1 MRKLPLLA
9 LSVLMC
15 GMLCSGCEKKEPEI
29 PKAPEKTEEKDS
41 EKDPEQTGD
50 TTEEKTPEEE
60 NPQTTPE
67 QMSELFKK
75 LTNGVLRGEQAIDV
89 REFHIPQTR
98 ADSIYQQ
105 FLAETPL
112 LFHLKMSGNIGY
124 RTDIDNPE
132 NLEAFLPR
140 YAVNPSHMQ
149 DVFPQMEESLAE
161 YYSQLDYRM
170 TAPEIAYTL
179 YQKVCKEVI
188 YGQMNEE
195 YPYLAY
201 SAFSAVGVFLP
212 KKAVCQGYSLS
223 YSLLMN
229 GIGITTDYV
238 TGQATNT
245 QGHVWNRIY
254 IDGNW
259 YHADATFDDASTQR
273 QKNMS
278 SINKYFLCSDELFYT
293 AFGHPRPHTNL
304 APRIYLKAGTR
315 FDDESCVIRR
325 YDANNRI
332 TKTEALYADGNW
344 YYVSQKDEKMAIIK
358 SDFSGSRRTVLR
370 QLQTDSRA
378 GIIDKLKLTQDRI
391 YFIDHLD
398 GSYHI
403 CSMNYDGNDFRKE
416 KKISFIEASY
426 DKLKFTQDE
435 SQPIHV
441 YKGTVSLKA
450 ELLLARLRLLYYH
463 GEDDYFNLEQPQ
475 AKELEQLIR
484 KAETFLNDKHTDET
498 QADMLAKELKDKRK
512 SYTVPLSIK
521 P

>member
-41 EKDPEQTGD
+41 EKGPEQTGD

-89 REFHIPQTR
+89 REFHIPQTK

-132 NLEAFLPR
+132 NLKAFLPR

-195 YPYLAY
+195 YPL
-201 SAFSAVGVFLP
+201 SGIQCLLGCRSLP
-212 KKAVCQGYSLS
+212 A
-223 YSLLMN
+223 
-229 GIGITTDYV
+229 
-238 TGQATNT
+238 
-245 QGHVWNRIY
+245 
-254 IDGNW
+254 
-259 YHADATFDDASTQR
+259 
-273 QKNMS
+273 
-278 SINKYFLCSDELFYT
+278 
-293 AFGHPRPHTNL
+293 
-304 APRIYLKAGTR
+304 
-315 FDDESCVIRR
+315 
-325 YDANNRI
+325 
-332 TKTEALYADGNW
+332 
-344 YYVSQKDEKMAIIK
+344 
-358 SDFSGSRRTVLR
+358 
-370 QLQTDSRA
+370 
-378 GIIDKLKLTQDRI
+378 
-391 YFIDHLD
+391 
-398 GSYHI
+398 
-403 CSMNYDGNDFRKE
+403 
-416 KKISFIEASY
+416 
-426 DKLKFTQDE
+426 
-435 SQPIHV
+435 
-441 YKGTVSLKA
+441 
-450 ELLLARLRLLYYH
+450 
-463 GEDDYFNLEQPQ
+463 
-475 AKELEQLIR
+475 
-484 KAETFLNDKHTDET
+484 
-498 QADMLAKELKDKRK
+498 
-512 SYTVPLSIK
+512 
-521 P
+521 